1 MRCTIRRP
9 DPHKDDPGQI
19 IKASYTVTG
28 SLLNVYDEEGRAL
41 GTATVRPEDDLEAAA
56 RQVIREK
63 HGKHLR
69 FYDPISYR
77 GHVI

>member
-1 MRCTIRRP
+1 
-9 DPHKDDPGQI
+9 
-19 IKASYTVTG
+19 
-28 SLLNVYDEEGRAL
+28 LLSVYDDRERPL

-63 HGKHLR
+63 HGKHVS

-77 GHVI
+77 GQVII